1 MQGVLSPIL
10 FTIYINDLLDELEK
24 AGVGCHWNQHFVGAL
39 CYADDVALLVPS
51 PAALRLMLNTCLL
64 FAESHNLVF
73 NAGKTQLI
81 AFSRTAPAVTASTFF
96 SFCGQQLKFCKTVT
110 HLGHILSCDL
120 SDDPAIIAVK
130 KDLCRKA
137 NFMLHTFSCC
147 DSYTKSNLFR
157 SFCLSLYGSS
167 LWLAS
172 SKELRSLEICLNN
185 IIRKIWCLP
194 QRCHTSLLHLISGLP
209 SIFNTVI
216 TRSQNLAS
224 SAIQPSSRL
233 ISDVFLDSS
242 SLIYTSTG
250 YNLTFGHKHWKVYTD
265 SDNLTSKFLFDVK
278 MNPSLNSSLLEDIN
292 FICTS

>member
-1 MQGVLSPIL
+1 M
-10 FTIYINDLLDELEK
+10 
-24 AGVGCHWNQHFVGAL
+24 
-39 CYADDVALLVPS
+39 
-51 PAALRLMLNTCLL
+51 
-64 FAESHNLVF
+64 
-73 NAGKTQLI
+73 
-81 AFSRTAPAVTASTFF
+81 
-96 SFCGQQLKFCKTVT
+96 T

-147 DSYTKSNLFR
+147 DSYTKSNLFK
-157 SFCLSLYGSS
+157 SFCLSLYDSS

-172 SKELRSLEICLNN
+172 SKELKSLEICLNN
-185 IIRKIWCLP
+185 IIIRKILSVP

-224 SAIQPSSRL
+224 SAIQSSSRL

-250 YNLTFGHKHWKVYTD
+250 YNLTFAWT
-265 SDNLTSKFLFDVK
+265 
-278 MNPSLNSSLLEDIN
+278 
-292 FICTS
+292 